1 MIELSGIIN
10 SYKSYY
16 TSVFARLQPYFSPKK
31 EFFMKIC
38 AVICEYD
45 PFHRGHEYQIAE
57 LKRRGYSVI
66 AIMSGCFTQRGTAA
80 VIDKYKRARSAVMS
94 GADVVFELPFPFCAS
109 GASTFALGGVRI
121 AEKLGIVDT
130 LAFGSETGDAEEIK
144 AVAANM
150 LSDEYSA
157 VFEKSKQVYES
168 YSQRQI
174 SAYERVYGRT
184 PVLEGSNDL
193 LALEYV
199 KAIIKTGSKIIPLAV
214 KREGQA
220 YGKTDGEGFLSA
232 SSVRKMIFS
241 GDRDGIKAAVP
252 RASAEEIISSLD
264 DGKIARTDK
273 LFLPY
278 AAKFR
283 AECIQSLRETA
294 EMTDELCGRLINSAK
309 ESTDFASLV
318 LGAQARLYSESRV
331 RRAMLFSLLGVR
343 ADEINEPTFTVLLGA
358 GKEGRRILSMIKKS
372 TDLPI
377 ITKPADYVLCGDDV
391 INDFELILRAEALWT
406 LCLDRPSAAGELMKR
421 NPFIS
426 E

>member
-1 MIELSGIIN
+1 
-10 SYKSYY
+10 
-16 TSVFARLQPYFSPKK
+16 
-31 EFFMKIC
+31 MKIC

-57 LKRRGYSVI
+57 LKRRGYGVI

-94 GADVVFELPFPFCAS
+94 GADVVLELPFPFCAS
-109 GASTFALGGVRI
+109 GASTFAFGGVRI
-121 AEKLGIVDT
+121 ADRLGIIDT
-130 LAFGSETGDAEEIK
+130 LAFGSETGDTEGIK
-144 AVAANM
+144 SVAGNM
-150 LSDEYSA
+150 LSTGYSVA
-157 VFEKSKQVYES
+157 LENAKRSYGS

-174 SAYERVYGRT
+174 SAYESVYGRT

-199 KAIIKTGSKIIPLAV
+199 KTIIKTGSKIIPLAV

-220 YGKTDGEGFLSA
+220 YGKTEGGGFLSA

-252 RASAEEIISSLD
+252 PASAEEIISSLD
-264 DGKIARTDK
+264 EGKIASTEN

-278 AAKFR
+278 SAKFR
-283 AECIQSLRETA
+283 TENMQSLRGTA
-294 EMTDELCGRLINSAK
+294 EMTDELCGRLIKSAK

-318 LGAQARLYSESRV
+318 SGAQARLYSESRV

-343 ADEINEPTFTVLLGA
+343 ADDINEPTFTVLLGA
-358 GKEGRRILSMIKKS
+358 GKEGRKMLSVIKKS
-372 TDLPI
+372 TDFPI
-377 ITKPADYVLCGDDV
+377 ITKPADYLLCGEEV
-391 INDFELILRAEALWT
+391 RADFERLLCAEALWT
-406 LCLDRPSAAGELMKR
+406 LCLDRPSESGELLKK

-426 E
+426 EE